1 MTNRKIIGVKESV
14 AFKNFYSVLYPSQ
27 WEQVI
32 KSLLNS
38 CAGFV
43 PRW

>member
-27 WEQVI
+27 
-32 KSLLNS
+32 
-38 CAGFV
+38 
-43 PRW
+43 